1 MKSLVLDWFRRRFSD
16 PNAITLFL
24 LLVFGFLAI
33 YLLGNVMAPLLVAL
47 VLAYLLEWPVQKLAN
62 LKMSRT
68 LATVVVM
75 LLFIG
80 LCLMIMV
87 FLLPTLWTQT
97 SNLVK
102 ELPNMLDHVRS
113 YVLELPDRYPSL
125 VQPEQVKTL
134 VDESQKTLITW
145 AQTALGFTVGSLGN
159 VVAILIY
166 LILVPLL
173 MFFLLKD
180 KQSLVG
186 GLQRFMPRN
195 RKLAQQ
201 VWHEMNVQI
210 VNYIRGKVLEIIVVG
225 VASYITFAI
234 FGLRYSV
241 LLGLAVGLSVLIPYI
256 GAVVVTIPVALV
268 AAVQWGLD
276 STFIYLM
283 VAYGVIQ
290 ALDGNVLV
298 PILFSEA
305 VNLHPIFIILAV
317 LFFGGIW
324 GFWGVFFAIPLA
336 TLVKAVLNAWP
347 IPEPEE
353 SGAGEAA

>member
-1 MKSLVLDWFRRRFSD
+1 MKALVFDWFRRRFSD

-24 LLVFGFLAI
+24 LLVFGILAI
-33 YLLGNVMAPLLVAL
+33 YALGNVMAPLLVAL
-47 VLAYLLEWPVQKLAN
+47 VLAYLLEWPVQKLLG
-62 LKMSRT
+62 LKLSRT
-68 LATVVVM
+68 WSTVLVM
-75 LLFIG
+75 VLFIG
-80 LCLMIMV
+80 LTLVAML
-87 FLLPTLWTQT
+87 FLVPTLWTQT

-102 ELPNMLDHVRS
+102 ELPTMLDHVRHF
-113 YVLELPDRYPSL
+113 VLELPSRYPSL
-125 VQPEQVKTL
+125 VQPEQIQTL
-134 VDESQKTLITW
+134 VDESQKTLINW
-145 AQTALGFTVGSLGN
+145 AQAALGATVASLGN
-159 VVAILIY
+159 VVSIMIY

-180 KQSLVG
+180 KDSLLAG
-186 GLQRFMPRN
+186 FDRFLPRN

-210 VNYIRGKVLEIIVVG
+210 VNYIRGKVLEILIVG
-225 VASYITFAI
+225 IASYITFAI
-234 FGLRYSV
+234 FGLRYSA
-241 LLGLAVGLSVLIPYI
+241 LLGLAVGLSVLVPYI

-268 AAVQWGLD
+268 AAVQWGFD

-336 TLVKAVLNAWP
+336 TLVKAVVNAWP
-347 IPEPEE
+347 MPPEPE
-353 SGAGEAA
+353 ALPEAK